1 MKLNNLKIG
10 TLLPFVFYVFI
21 KEIMPPNSLSSNNSR
36 VGPNSSEEKKHLD
49 TKENSTHF
57 SQPNS
62 TKVQRVRINLSPL
75 TTLNI
80 FGSDATFGIWAVF
93 SG

>member
-1 MKLNNLKIG
+1 M
-10 TLLPFVFYVFI
+10 FYVFI
-21 KEIMPPNSLSSNNSR
+21 KEIMPPNSLPSNNSR

-75 TTLNI
+75 TTLKVV
-80 FGSDATFGIWAVF
+80 SLAQMPHLVF
-93 SG
+93 ELFFLWLDL

>member
-1 MKLNNLKIG
+1 
-10 TLLPFVFYVFI
+10 
-21 KEIMPPNSLSSNNSR
+21 MPPNSLPSNNSR

-75 TTLNI
+75 TTLKVV
-80 FGSDATFGIWAVF
+80 SLAQMPHLVF
-93 SG
+93 ELFFLWLDL